1 MATGSSWGWGWE
13 VKAMR
18 LGLVRKGW
26 CWYWWLGWQVD
37 GSGVGWLSGIGVGGW
52 LAVLLLLASTGCYWL
67 GLVAVAG
74 WLLCWLALLLV
85 VAGVGCGWGWYCCWL
100 DAWGLMLLAGCAG
113 CCC

>member
-1 MATGSSWGWGWE
+1 M
-13 VKAMR
+13 
-18 LGLVRKGW
+18 
-26 CWYWWLGWQVD
+26 GWQVD

-85 VAGVGCGWGWYCCWL
+85 VAGVAVGCVVCWGWLCWLL
-100 DAWGLMLLAGCAG
+100 DAWLCLWLLLLLACWLLLVGWLVVVG
-113 CCC
+113 GVGSGWG